1 MEVQAYHFGHIQIDG
16 KAYRND
22 VKLIG
27 ERVVPDWWRSQ
38 GHHVGPE
45 DVNDLLGSDAEVCI
59 FGTGAYGALRV
70 SEAVKAAFES
80 RGVNVL
86 VQRTES
92 ACDTYNRLTK
102 EGKKVVAGFH
112 LSC

>member
-1 MEVQAYHFGHIQIDG
+1 MEIQSYRFGHIQIDG
-16 KAYRND
+16 KAYHND
-22 VKLIG
+22 VKLLAN
-27 ERVVPDWWRSQ
+27 RVVPDWWRSK

-45 DVNDLLGSDAEVCI
+45 DVQDLLSSDAEVCI

-70 SEAVKAAFES
+70 SEAVTSAFKKG
-80 RGVNVL
+80 GVRVL
-86 VQRTES
+86 IEKTES
-92 ACDTYNRLTK
+92 ACHSYNRLAK

>member
-1 MEVQAYHFGHIQIDG
+1 MEIQSYHFGHIQIDG

-27 ERVVPDWWRSQ
+27 DTVVPDWWRLK
-38 GHHVGPE
+38 GHHVGPD
-45 DVNDLLGSDAEVCI
+45 DVEDLLVSGAEVCI

-70 SEAVKAAFES
+70 SGAVTSAFEN
-80 RGVNVL
+80 RGVKVL
-86 VQRTES
+86 TERTES
-92 ACDTYNRLTK
+92 ACQTYNRLAK

>member
-1 MEVQAYHFGHIQIDG
+1 MEIQSYRFGHIQIDG
-16 KAYRND
+16 KAYQND

-27 ERVVPDWWRSQ
+27 DTVVPDWWRSK
-38 GHHVGPE
+38 GHHVGPD
-45 DVNDLLGSDAEVCI
+45 DVRDLLSSNAEVCI

-70 SEAVKAAFES
+70 SEEVQAAFES
-80 RGVNVL
+80 RGVQVL
-86 VQRTES
+86 TEKTES
-92 ACDTYNRLTK
+92 ACQTYNRLVQ